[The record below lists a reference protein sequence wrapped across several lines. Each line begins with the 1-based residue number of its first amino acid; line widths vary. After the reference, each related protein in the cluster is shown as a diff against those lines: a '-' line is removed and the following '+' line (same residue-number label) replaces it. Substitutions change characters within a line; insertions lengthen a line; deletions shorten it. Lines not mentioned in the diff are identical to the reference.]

1 MMDALDG
8 ELTADGRSEL
18 ESHLRACPN
27 CQREWQAMATI
38 DALFRQTPALMPAAG
53 FAQRTIALLPD
64 RRLRLWTMGLMY
76 VFLLFCGVAPLLI
89 ASLIFG
95 FFRLDLGGQ
104 SVWENVALL
113 VTQSFQVAGTVI
125 NALLISAGEFIGQNP
140 AAIGWLL
147 VMIGII
153 SLWGSV
159 FQQLVLQPRQITS

>member
-1 MMDALDG
+1 
-8 ELTADGRSEL
+8 
-18 ESHLRACPN
+18 
-27 CQREWQAMATI
+27 
-38 DALFRQTPALMPAAG
+38 
-53 FAQRTIALLPD
+53 
-64 RRLRLWTMGLMY
+64 
-76 VFLLFCGVAPLLI
+76 
-89 ASLIFG
+89 
-95 FFRLDLGGQ
+95 
-104 SVWENVALL
+104 